1 MTSVLAAAQPLLLM
15 SSERAVRVLL
25 GHLLRQEG
33 YTCTAASDGDAAFEE
48 IGKSRPLAAVLDM
61 RAPEDDDL
69 LFLGLLRKRH
79 PWLGAII
86 LLPGRCLVVHGRTEH
101 VIENNGDGPTPNL
114 PSVAQLREAIDW
126 IATQTLLDTW
136 KPPQGLA

>member
-1 MTSVLAAAQPLLLM
+1 MTAVLARAQPLLLM
-15 SSERAVRVLL
+15 SSEPAVRELL

-33 YTCTAASDGDAAFEE
+33 YSCTAVPDGDAAFEA
-48 IGKSRPLAAVLDM
+48 IARARPLAAVLDM

-86 LLPGRCLVVHGRTEH
+86 LLPGRCLVVHGRNEH
-101 VIENNGDGPTPNL
+101 VVEYTGEGLTPNL
-114 PSVAQLREAIDW
+114 PSIPQVRAAIDW
-126 IATQTLLDTW
+126 IATQTHLETW
-136 KPPQGLA
+136 NPPKGLA

>member
-1 MTSVLAAAQPLLLM
+1 MTSVLTRAHPLLLM
-15 SSERAVRVLL
+15 SSEPAVRQLL

-33 YTCTAASDGDAAFEE
+33 YSCTAVPDGDAAFES
-48 IGKSRPLAAVLDM
+48 IARTRPLAAVLDM

-86 LLPGRCLVVHGRTEH
+86 LLPGRCLVVHGRKEH
-101 VIENNGDGPTPNL
+101 VVENTGEGPTPNL
-114 PSVAQLREAIDW
+114 PSLEQIGAAIDW
-126 IATQTLLDTW
+126 IATQNHLDTW

>member
-1 MTSVLAAAQPLLLM
+1 MTAVLAHSQPLLLM
-15 SSERAVRVLL
+15 SSARAVRELL

-33 YTCTAASDGDAAFEE
+33 YSCTSVPDGDAAFEM
-48 IGKSRPLAAVLDM
+48 IGNTRPLAAVLDM

-79 PWLGAII
+79 PGLGAII
-86 LLPGRCLVVHGRTEH
+86 LLPGRCLVVHGRQEH
-101 VIENNGDGPTPNL
+101 VVENTGDGPTPNL
-114 PSVAQLREAIDW
+114 PSLQQLREAIDW

-136 KPPQGLA
+136 KPPQGVA